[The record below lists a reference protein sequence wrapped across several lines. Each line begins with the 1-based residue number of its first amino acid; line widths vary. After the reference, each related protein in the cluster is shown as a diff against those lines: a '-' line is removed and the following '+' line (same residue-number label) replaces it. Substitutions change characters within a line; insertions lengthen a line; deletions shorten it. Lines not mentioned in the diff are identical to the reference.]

1 MSIVVNKFKQIS
13 TDPNVPNTGV
23 NRLLK
28 IYTFSTTNNIQIG
41 TNTNNQPILSNE
53 EAIIINGLKQVE
65 TKAYFSDV
73 GDILITNSAGSQV
86 YYFLNKLAT
95 KNLTYNQTTQQYEL
109 PPNQTRTLSNE
120 SNLVSLPSTL
130 AEPPYLVVSKPYG
143 NYYLYKK
150 DSATP
155 MVLLYNTIPRPE
167 YIDFYNGDIQAYGL
181 VADYCKEVNKADPVC
196 LCINQE
202 NANASDTTENKQ
214 FCMNSIFKTN
224 AARAA
229 VKAKATPYEY
239 SEISKRCGCFNTEC
253 SQTHPFHVKD
263 RLIKLP
269 PNGECPASNYTICSV
284 QIGAGRDVD
293 FDNLQLEQKCG
304 SDSGPTTPPPT
315 TPPPTTA
322 PPAKKSSPILFI
334 IIGIV
339 VLIAII
345 FFVLKKKK

>member
-13 TDPNVPNTGV
+13 TDANNPNTGV
-23 NRLLK
+23 NRLVKL
-28 IYTFSTTNNIQIG
+28 YTFSTTNDINIG
-41 TNTNNQPILSNE
+41 TNPADNQPILSNE
-53 EAIIINGLKQVE
+53 EAIIINGLRQVE
-65 TKAYFSDV
+65 TKAYFGDL

-86 YYFLNKLAT
+86 YYFLNKTAT
-95 KNLTYNQTTQQYEL
+95 KNLTFNQTTNKYEL
-109 PPNQTRTLSNE
+109 VSGQTRTLPNE

-130 AEPPYLVVSKPYG
+130 ANPPYLVVSKPYG
-143 NYYLYKK
+143 FYYLYKK
-150 DSATP
+150 DNATP

-167 YIDFYNGDIQAYGL
+167 YIDFYNGDNQAYGL

-202 NANASDTTENKQ
+202 NNNASDTTENKQ

-229 VKAKATPYEY
+229 VKSKATPYEY
-239 SEISKRCGCFNTEC
+239 GELSKRCGCFNTEC
-253 SQTHPFHVKD
+253 SQTHPFHIAD

-284 QIGAGRDVD
+284 QIGAGRDVE

-304 SDSGPTTPPPT
+304 SDSGPTTK
-315 TPPPTTA
+315 PPTTA
-322 PPAKKSSPILFI
+322 PPTTAPPKKSSPILFI
-334 IIGIV
+334 IIGLV
-339 VLIAII
+339 LLIAII